1 MPFQEPLRAEI
12 DGVPVWFTDVPGP
25 CMGGLIF
32 RVGRADETLSTHGI
46 THAVEHLALRPL
58 AAARFDMNGR
68 VEALLT
74 RFSVAGSQDRVES
87 FMGQICSSIAAL
99 PTDRLEL
106 ERRILLTESR
116 WRGSSFGDTESERFG
131 AMGFGLTDWAEMG
144 LHDVSAGQI
153 DDWRNGYFTRS
164 NVVAWITRPPTA
176 ALRMELPSGPR
187 PPVPE
192 PQPVPDL
199 VLPAHTHVDGLVVG
213 CSLLAPRSMPLFVAM
228 HVIRDRVFS
237 TLRIERGLCY
247 SVFGGDD
254 RVGVRDSLFVT
265 GCDAAEGHGAD
276 VVDGF
281 VDVLGSVAAGRITT
295 EEVEIACAASMP
307 WGSSDPSRP
316 AAEAVRKAEG
326 ELLGHTP
333 ATWDDLEAEA
343 ASLDASHVAA
353 ALEAALG
360 SALLVVPEDEEVPDR
375 FAREQAP
382 RRDRRVNGRLYVRWD
397 GNTVDEVVL
406 GAEGVSRAIGLND
419 ITTVT
424 FDECVLAA
432 FAPTGTIWLVDGRGA
447 GLFLEPNQLMRG
459 RVLASTIRG
468 RIPDRVV
475 DIKGDALGW
484 FELQTK
490 VEEHDS
496 GSVQAMWRELETLAE
511 AREVG
516 ERALL
521 LAFADH
527 RKRGILAVTDRR
539 LLHVSHAR
547 DGHPIVSVPRTEI
560 RSVQITTGL
569 RGVRL
574 AVELEPGSFAVFDR
588 IRPRSSAPEFERL
601 LTPVDDART

>member
-58 AAARFDMNGR
+58 VAAPFDMNGR

-87 FMGQICSSIAAL
+87 FMGQLCSSIAAL

-131 AMGFGLTDWAEMG
+131 ARGFGLTDWAEMG

-176 ALRMELPSGPR
+176 ALRIELPSGPR

-199 VLPAHTHVDGLVVG
+199 VLPAHTRVDGLVVG

-228 HVIRDRVFS
+228 QVIRDRVFS

-295 EEVEIACAASMP
+295 EEVEIACASSMP

-333 ATWDDLEAEA
+333 ATWEDLEAEA
-343 ASLDASHVAA
+343 ASLDASRVAA

-360 SALLVVPEDEEVPDR
+360 GALLVVPEGEEVPDR

-406 GAEGVSRAIGLND
+406 GPEGVSRAIGLND

-459 RVLASTIRG
+459 RVLASTIRE

-475 DIKGDALGW
+475 DIKGA
-484 FELQTK
+484 
-490 VEEHDS
+490 
-496 GSVQAMWRELETLAE
+496 
-511 AREVG
+511 
-516 ERALL
+516 
-521 LAFADH
+521 
-527 RKRGILAVTDRR
+527 
-539 LLHVSHAR
+539 
-547 DGHPIVSVPRTEI
+547 
-560 RSVQITTGL
+560 RSV
-569 RGVRL
+569 
-574 AVELEPGSFAVFDR
+574 GSSC
-588 IRPRSSAPEFERL
+588 RPRSRSTTRGRSRRCGGSSRPWPRRGRSASGRSSWRSRIIGSAASWRSRTGVCSMSRTHGMGIRSSRSHGPRSARCRSRPGCGASDSRSSSSPGRSPSSTASAPAPALRSSS
-601 LTPVDDART
+601 VS